1 MADFLAEMKEK
12 KLFFPLEY
20 YGVNDLASHWDVKTI
35 LDNREFFQ
43 NNLRSTTMESVDS
56 IADFLNFF
64 LLKKI
69 AALEELIEYIIRD
82 IDKEIVKEIC
92 EIANDK
98 LKNIKKGSVIQFI
111 NSHYQ
116 EIFREEYQELL
127 LWQITIEYILPV
139 QTGTDYKVFE
149 YLAKEHNYLLLDRY
163 SDFQKLFQKNPD
175 LFAMLFREKGL
186 AEAKELRLDCVF
198 SIFVS
203 IWNGENECLKHIIA
217 PIIENIVT
225 DTERIVLKEL
235 CADSDSI
242 YVTENLCRRVYAFL
256 MQIKHPRANK
266 FRDLHAL
273 LRKQLNCY
281 IKEHGQVFSYEI
293 PVGQIIDELKKDPN
307 PCVQLCHLTH
317 DLINSANE
325 KSLVSRLDFPSKG
338 MRGFMD
344 LASTNFPTDGY
355 FTASH
360 QSNLEVCIS
369 IGEATVLGI
378 WHDRELC
385 ANIFACFTSVL
396 SLISERISSVENLA
410 EDMQVLSAMLVPI
423 MADNGENQE
432 KIKPLCYGA
441 AMFICALIEK
451 ILRCTYV
458 YLLKDKMYVPLSSAT
473 MGTLLSPNNQ
483 EMVDIFGE
491 YHLKHLAYYLSTVGE
506 KKIGRNIRNS
516 LAHWVGMSGEYLN
529 KSLVARLLYLYTDVV
544 NTLFWHFVMSEQYK

>member
-12 KLFFPLEY
+12 KLFFPLKY
-20 YGVNDLASHWDVKTI
+20 YGVNDLASRWDVKTI

-43 NNLRSTTMESVDS
+43 NNLRSTIMESVDS
-56 IADFLNFF
+56 IADYLNFF

-69 AALEELIEYIIRD
+69 AALEELIEYINRD
-82 IDKEIVKEIC
+82 VDKEIVREIC
-92 EIANDK
+92 ELANDK
-98 LKNIKKGSVIQFI
+98 LKDIKKGSVIQFI

-116 EIFREEYQELL
+116 DIFREEYQDLL

-139 QTGTDYKVFE
+139 QTGIDYKVFE

-163 SDFQKLFQKNPD
+163 SDFQKLFQKNPH
-175 LFAMLFREKGL
+175 LFAMLFHEKGL

-198 SIFVS
+198 PVFVL
-203 IWNGENECLKHIIA
+203 IWNGKNECLKKIIT

-225 DTERIVLKEL
+225 DTERIVLKEP
-235 CADSDSI
+235 CTDSRSI
-242 YVTENLCRRVYAFL
+242 LIAENLCRKVYDFL
-256 MQIKHPRANK
+256 KQIHHPKANT
-266 FRDLHAL
+266 FREIYASLQE
-273 LRKQLNCY
+273 KLNCY
-281 IKEHGQVFSYEI
+281 LREHGQVYSYEI
-293 PVGQIIDELKKDPN
+293 PVGQIIDDLKNGPN
-307 PCVQLCHLTH
+307 PCVQLFRLTH
-317 DLINSANE
+317 KKSTDNENALISI
-325 KSLVSRLDFPSKG
+325 LDFPSKG
-338 MRGFMD
+338 VCGFMD
-344 LASTNFPTDGY
+344 LVSTNFPTDGY

-360 QSNLEVCIS
+360 QSNLEACIS

-410 EDMQVLSAMLVPI
+410 EDMQVLSTMLVPI

-458 YLLKDKMYVPLSSAT
+458 YLLKDKIYVPLSSAT

-516 LAHWVGMSGEYLN
+516 LAHWVGMSGEHLN

-544 NTLFWHFVMSEQYK
+544 NTLFWHFVMSERYK